1 MESAGVTD
9 TGTIATQQPTTR
21 RMEDMRPEDFFELLV
36 AQMRTQDPMEPM
48 SNSEIVQQISQ
59 IRDLEASTKLSS
71 TLDKLAE
78 MQQSLTDQQ
87 RMGSASALVGS
98 YVEGTITDE
107 EGNSRFAA
115 GVVTGVRFDTEGK
128 PILQLHEG
136 DELELGQLAQVTSIE
151 EVNRVA
157 LKLIGKVVRGEM
169 PDESGNPITVEGLV
183 EDVKT
188 DDIGLPVLI
197 LDDGTEMPLQ
207 YFREI
212 VEDQSE

>member
-9 TGTIATQQPTTR
+9 AGVIATSQPTTR
-21 RMEDMRPEDFFELLV
+21 RMDEMRPEDFFELLV

-59 IRDLEASTKLSS
+59 IRDLEASTKLSN

-98 YVEGTITDE
+98 YIEGAITDE
-107 EGNSRFAA
+107 EGNSRFVA
-115 GVVTGVRFDTEGK
+115 GVVTGVRFDTTGK
-128 PILQLHEG
+128 PILQLHQG
-136 DELELGQLAQVTSIE
+136 DELDLGQVMQVTSIE

-169 PDESGNPITVEGLV
+169 PDESGSPITIEGLV
-183 EDVKT
+183 EDVRT

-207 YFREI
+207 YFRQI
-212 VEDQSE
+212 VEEQNE

>member
-1 MESAGVTD
+1 MESAGITD
-9 TGTIATQQPTTR
+9 AGAIATAQATTR
-21 RMEDMRPEDFFELLV
+21 RLDEMRPEDFFELLV
-36 AQMRTQDPMEPM
+36 AQMKTQDPMEPM

-78 MQQSLTDQQ
+78 MQQSVTDQQ

-98 YVEGTITDE
+98 YIEGAVTDE
-107 EGNSRFAA
+107 AGNSRFVA
-115 GVVTGVRFDTEGK
+115 GVVTGIRFDAEGK

-136 DELELGQLAQVTSIE
+136 DELELGQVTQVTSIE

-169 PDESGNPITVEGLV
+169 PDESGNPITIEGMVENV
-183 EDVKT
+183 RA

-212 VEDQSE
+212 VDDQTE